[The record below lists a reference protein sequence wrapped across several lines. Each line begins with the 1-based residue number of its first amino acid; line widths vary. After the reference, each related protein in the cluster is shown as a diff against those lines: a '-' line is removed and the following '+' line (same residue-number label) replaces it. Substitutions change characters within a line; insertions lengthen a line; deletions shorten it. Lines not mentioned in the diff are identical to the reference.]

1 MPGDARDA
9 CGCHRECTTYDHECD
24 VPCQWPSCLSEAEQQ
39 ELADS
44 ICQGCYGEAVRTAGP
59 YRLCEECRW
68 EGE

>member
-1 MPGDARDA
+1 MDDPRDA
-9 CGCHRECTTYDHECD
+9 VTHPDADCCGAVLPDSR
-24 VPCQWPSCLSEAEQQ
+24 CQWPSCLSEAEQQ
-39 ELADS
+39 ELADT